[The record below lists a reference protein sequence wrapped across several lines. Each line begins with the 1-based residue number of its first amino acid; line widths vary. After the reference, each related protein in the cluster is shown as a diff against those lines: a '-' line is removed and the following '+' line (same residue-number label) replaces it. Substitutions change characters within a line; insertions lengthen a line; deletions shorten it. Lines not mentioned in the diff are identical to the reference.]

1 MKIKNRSQILDE
13 LAEMLL
19 KFANDCNEYQTDIY
33 AYVTENA
40 EAEITV
46 ELDTFTNVGGNSWRN
61 DNHYTIYSDRQHE
74 YREMFYA
81 FSDKNELAKAACNY
95 DQNAANELLEKIAE
109 ENEIEVEEL
118 DYFEVREYIIDN
130 SEYYDNV
137 RNVFEDCNRE
147 MYPDFLEQA
156 EDIISQ
162 FEARYQE
169 IQDEIKAAE
178 AYN

>member
-1 MKIKNRSQILDE
+1 MKIKNRSQILEE

-33 AYVTENA
+33 AYVTEN
-40 EAEITV
+40 EESESIV
-46 ELDTFTNVGGNSWRN
+46 ELDTFVNVGGNSWL
-61 DNHYTIYSDRQHE
+61 DDAHYTIYSDRQHG
-74 YREMFYA
+74 YREMFEA
-81 FSDKNELAKAACNY
+81 FPNKDELAQAACNY
-95 DQNAANELLEKIAE
+95 DQDAANELLKKIAE
-109 ENEIEVEEL
+109 ENESEVEEL

-156 EDIISQ
+156 ENIICD
-162 FEARYQE
+162 FEESYRK
-169 IQDEIKAAE
+169 D
-178 AYN
+178 